1 MKTHWRGFKGG
12 KGWFTVCCHAA
23 SAATLL
29 VDDEDALTCLPCRKK
44 RGLPAIDAPPR
55 ISKRELQ
62 DWDRDPTQAFDVE
75 CIRGLIAEVRALKAE
90 CDLFET
96 QFYQY
101 RAKAKLEA

>member
-1 MKTHWRGFKGG
+1 MGGRGGGSRGSKSWFKACG
-12 KGWFTVCCHAA
+12 HAV

-55 ISKRELQ
+55 ILKRELR

-75 CIRGLIAEVRALKAE
+75 CIRGLIAEIKTLRAE
-90 CDLFET
+90 RDLFEV
-96 QFYQY
+96 QAYQY
-101 RAKAKLEA
+101 QGKEGTE